1 MSCLI
6 PQDNADVA
14 NIGSATGA
22 SNSGVGQDPST
33 TELGQQI
40 MSASYSNLINHP
52 ISAHFRV
59 SDLLNG
65 AAGRHMLP
73 KSGNMGLSANQIVL
87 NMHGLAINVLEP
99 ILARFGKFQINSGFR
114 NYKGGSQ
121 HNIGCAV
128 DMYFGGWK
136 KSYEVA
142 TELIGLDG
150 KQRVLESFD
159 QLLLE
164 SKSGGQPWIHVGW
177 KVDRL
182 RGDYWN
188 ALLVGDT
195 TKNISGSNKS
205 LVRVA

>member
-6 PQDNADVA
+6 PQVNADVA

-40 MSASYSNLINHP
+40 MSATYSDLINHP

-59 SDLLNG
+59 SNLLNG
-65 AAGRHMLP
+65 AAGIHILP

-114 NYKGGSQ
+114 KNSGKSQ

-128 DMYFGGWK
+128 DLFFGNHAK
-136 KSYEVA
+136 TYEVA
-142 TELIGLDG
+142 TEMIGLDG

-159 QLLLE
+159 QLLIE
-164 SKSGGQPWIHVGW
+164 QNSGNPWIHLSW
-177 KVDRL
+177 QKDRL
-182 RGDYWN
+182 RGQYWN
-188 ALLVGDT
+188 AQN
-195 TKNISGSNKS
+195 TKKGAVNLSGGSQFK
-205 LVRVA
+205 LVRMA